1 MKNRLFKGIG
11 LLLVL
16 ALLCTVSAFADDT
29 VRIGSAAELAALGG
43 KDFTGTLELTQ
54 DIDMTGVAMQ
64 PITSFAGTFNGN
76 GYTIKNLAITA
87 EKRAYSST
95 AQGVALFETFT
106 GTARDLVFENP
117 SITLTDG
124 QMVGT
129 AVLCGVVGEDGATI
143 ENVGIVG
150 GSISMESTKTTY
162 AGGLVGDA
170 ENTSLTVKNC
180 FTEAKIAYTGSA
192 KPKYNYFGGML
203 GYMTNVDL
211 AFENCAVLG
220 DVAAHTYS
228 GIGYA
233 GGFVGIINGSNAGHT
248 IDFTNC
254 YFSGKVTG
262 ASVCGFAYSG
272 RYASPSI
279 TAKGCYYDN
288 EKNKSASSWSSFN
301 CFGNKA
307 KVIGTPEGIATADF
321 AALALDGFEIK
332 DSYPYPAWFVAP
344 AGPVTLTITV
354 DPADATVVLTDAADK
369 EITLT
374 AGDAG
379 SYTVVLEAGDYTLT
393 VTPAEGDTEH
403 TASVQTV
410 QIGKK
415 DRTVKVALVAKT
427 YAVAFDLTPATAEL
441 ALHRESAEG
450 ELLAPTA
457 GTTYTLTKGDYF
469 YTVSDFGYVTKSGT
483 LTVTGDTAVSLT
495 LDESERYPLAFTVYP
510 RRAGAVVTLTRADG
524 DKREM
529 TGTDGTYSLPAGSY
543 DYKITADG
551 YKTKSGAVL
560 VPETDALTFTL
571 VAGDS
576 WDGSVSAALAGAGTE
591 DEPYRI
597 ANAADLAYLSQAL
610 RDTIGSP
617 YKTAYYTLEADIDLG
632 GITWSPIGKTSVSPF
647 AGHFDGKGHTISGL
661 TVSDES
667 DVYAYYGLFGCLSEA
682 TVKNLTVEGEVFC
695 TERSAL
701 VGGLAGAAVGNTTIE
716 NCATNV
722 LVSAEA
728 GASVGGMVGI
738 CRKSDSI
745 GYEWVDNTVRFVG
758 CVNVGAVMQNGEDK
772 DTFSQGR
779 VGGLVG
785 YSKNCVQF
793 ENCANLGSIS
803 GANIA
808 AGICGNTGSSQGDG
822 CHPYLKSCY
831 NAGDVY
837 GVLGAYAIYGKGSMG
852 ASYVTDCYTVADGA
866 ENAYV
871 YTRTAEE
878 MRTDA
883 FAALLGDAFT
893 RDDAVNGGYPHP
905 MGTVV
910 PAKDESLSVEAD
922 KYVGVLAIPAAAAV
936 GDRFSFLADGAAPN
950 ADIRVSCVQT
960 TEESYLTRL
969 ANGEVVLAKT
979 NDTGVT
985 VTETVTLLFV
995 GDAGQ
1000 LRRTVTVVLAP
1011 APAARRALADTLAKI
1026 YASKRTPDE
1035 WVVFDMAAYAILT
1048 DGIEDA
1054 PRVSA
1059 DAVQNYVNL
1068 AIDGLNKSYTL
1079 PKDRAKAEIIMGVL
1093 GIDTEA
1099 LYPVNSATAM
1109 NNAAALRAENIG
1121 SDYTTAVWALLA
1133 DMQGKV
1139 NYTNAQKKALVAT
1152 LLRNQRENGMF
1163 SYTYGLNTYT
1173 DADTT
1178 GWALAALSRFV
1189 LDTRD
1194 TYGVR
1199 ADAQKFVDAALAGL
1213 SAELGANGSYGN
1225 INTDAAVI
1233 TGLLALG
1240 IDPATDTRFSRGGC
1254 TLADA
1259 PMLYVNEAKNGFVT
1273 AYADGDAGIK
1283 AEALATEQGF
1293 RALVALE
1300 IFEARG
1306 KQPYN
1311 IFACNLIAADDA
1323 EAILLRTP
1331 ARATGIGTTELPA
1344 EPDKDAATI
1353 TVTYTLTGLKKKVWA
1368 SGELAVKEG
1377 STVYHL
1383 LRDAAAANGIT
1394 VVGLEK
1400 GYVSAMTYDGETL
1413 AEFEHGKSS
1422 GWLYYVN
1429 GELPKVG
1436 IADYTLKAGDKVEWL
1451 YTSDYKQE
1459 SGGSS
1464 MGGGSRREPDTKTD
1478 GKTEETPTTP
1488 AAPAEWVNPFTD
1500 VKADDWYF
1508 DAVRFVSEEK
1518 LFSGMTATEF
1528 APGVSLSRAMLVTV
1542 LFRREGAPAAKA
1554 AAFTDVA
1561 ADAWYAKAVAWAA
1574 ANGIVKGV
1582 TETEFAPDAPISR
1595 EQLATLLYRYAEYKQ
1610 YASKDGDKPN
1620 FTDADRVSAYAVP
1633 ALTWATANG
1642 IVAGRDDG
1650 SVAPQDGAT
1659 RAECAVVMMRLLA
1672 LAK

>member
-1 MKNRLFKGIG
+1 MKNRLFKSIG

-16 ALLCTVSAFADDT
+16 AVLCTVSAFADDT

-43 KDFTGTLELTQ
+43 KELTGKIELTQ
-54 DIDMTGVAMQ
+54 DIDMTGVAME
-64 PITSFAGTFNGN
+64 PITSFVGEFNGN
-76 GYTIKNLAITA
+76 GYTVKNLTISA
-87 EKRAYSST
+87 ELAENYTTKGA
-95 AQGVALFETFT
+95 ALFATFS
-106 GTARDLVFENP
+106 GKAHDVVFENP
-117 SITLTDG
+117 SITLTKG
-124 QMVGT
+124 QNVG
-129 AVLCGVVGEDGATI
+129 ASVLCGVVGEDGATI

-150 GSISMESTKTTY
+150 GSVSIEAAKTTY
-162 AGGLVGDA
+162 AGGLVGYA
-170 ENTSLTVKNC
+170 VNTSLTVKNC
-180 FTEAKIAYTGSA
+180 FTEADVVYTGSA
-192 KPKYNYFGGML
+192 KPTYNYFGGML
-203 GYMTNVDL
+203 GYMMNVDL

-220 DVAAHTYS
+220 DVTAHTGYN
-228 GIGYA
+228 IGNA
-233 GGFVGIINGSNAGHT
+233 GGFIGIINGSNAGHT

-254 YFSGKVTG
+254 YFGGKVTG
-262 ASVCGFAYSG
+262 GNTYGFAYSG
-272 RYASPSI
+272 RYAYPPI
-279 TAKGCYYDN
+279 TVTGCYYDN
-288 EKNKSASSWSSFN
+288 EKNKSASSWSPFE
-301 CFGNKA
+301 CFGSNA
-307 KVIGTPEGIATADF
+307 KVTGTPKGIATADF
-321 AALALDGFEIK
+321 ATLSIDGFEVK
-332 DSYPYPAWFVAP
+332 DGYPYPAWFVAP

-354 DPADATVVLTDAADK
+354 NPADATVILTDAESK
-369 EITLT
+369 KIELT
-374 AGDAG
+374 TGDAG
-379 SYTVVLEAGDYTLT
+379 SYTVVLEAGSYTLA

-410 QIGKK
+410 QIGKQN
-415 DRTVKVALVAKT
+415 RTVAVVLAAKT
-427 YAVAFDLTPATAEL
+427 YTVEFALAPITAAL
-441 ALHRESAEG
+441 ALYRESAEG

-457 GTTYTLTKGDYF
+457 GTTYTLTKGNYY
-469 YTVSDFGYVTKSGT
+469 YTVSDFGYVTKTGT
-483 LTVTGDTAVSLT
+483 LTVTADTAVPLT
-495 LDESERYPLAFTVYP
+495 LDESERYPLVFTVYP
-510 RRAGAVVTLTRADG
+510 RYANATVTLTRADG

-529 TGTDGTYSLPAGSY
+529 TDTDGTYSLPAGSY

-560 VPETDALTFTL
+560 VPETDTLTFTL
-571 VAGDS
+571 VSGDS
-576 WDGSVSAALAGAGTE
+576 WDGSVAKTLAGKGTE

-597 ANAADLAYLSQAL
+597 ANAAELAFLSETL

-617 YKTAYYTLEADIDLG
+617 YATAYYTLEADIDLG
-632 GITWSPIGKTSVSPF
+632 GVTWSPIGKTSVSPF

-661 TVSDES
+661 AVSEES

-682 TVKNLTVEGEVFC
+682 TVRNLTVAGEIFC
-695 TERSAL
+695 TERTAL

-722 LVSAEA
+722 LISAEA

-738 CRKSDSI
+738 CRKSDDI
-745 GYEWVDNTVRFVG
+745 GYEWIDNTVRLVG
-758 CVNVGAVMQNGEDK
+758 CVNVGAIVQNGEDK
-772 DTFSQGR
+772 DPFSQGR

-793 ENCANLGSIS
+793 ENCVNLGNIY

-808 AGICGNTGSSQGDG
+808 AGICGSMGSSQGDG
-822 CHPYLKSCY
+822 CHPYLKACY
-831 NAGDVY
+831 NAGGIN
-837 GVLGAYAIYGKGSMG
+837 GVLGTYAIYGKGSMG
-852 ASYVTDCYTVADGA
+852 ASYVTDCYTVVGGA
-866 ENAYV
+866 ENTHV
-871 YTRTAEE
+871 YTRTADE

-883 FAALLGDAFT
+883 FTALLGEAFVRT
-893 RDDAVNGGYPHP
+893 DDANGGYPYP
-905 MGTVV
+905 AGTVV
-910 PAKDESLSVEAD
+910 PAKDESLSAEAD
-922 KYVGVLAIPAAAAV
+922 KYVGILAVPAAATV
-936 GDRFSFLADGAAPN
+936 GDRFSFLRDGETPS
-950 ADIRVSCVQT
+950 ADIRVSCVQIT
-960 TEESYLTRL
+960 GESYLTRL
-969 ANGEVVLAKT
+969 ANGEVVLAKA
-979 NDTGVT
+979 NDTGVA

-1000 LRRTVTVVLAP
+1000 LRRTVTVVIAP
-1011 APAARRALADTLAKI
+1011 EKASRRTLMDTLAKI
-1026 YASKRTPDE
+1026 YASKLTPDE

-1048 DGIEDA
+1048 DGESGS
-1054 PRVSA
+1054 PRVSD
-1059 DAVQNYVNL
+1059 DAVQNYINL

-1093 GIDTEA
+1093 GIDTTK

-1109 NNAAALRAENIG
+1109 DNAAALRAETIG
-1121 SDYTTAVWALLA
+1121 NDYTTAVWALLA
-1133 DMQGKV
+1133 DMQGRVK
-1139 NYTNAQKKALVAT
+1139 YTKAQIKSLVGV

-1178 GWALAALSRFV
+1178 GWALAALARFTEG
-1189 LDTRD
+1189 TRD

-1199 ADAQKFVDAALAGL
+1199 ADAQKFIDAALAGL

-1240 IDPATDTRFSRGGC
+1240 IDPATDARFVKNGC
-1254 TLADA
+1254 ALADA
-1259 PMLYVNEAKNGFVT
+1259 PMLYVNAAKNGFVT

-1300 IFEARG
+1300 TFEARG

-1311 IFACNLIAADDA
+1311 IFACNRIAADDA
-1323 EAILLRTP
+1323 EITLTFAP
-1331 ARATGIGTTELPA
+1331 ARATGTGTVELPA
-1344 EPDKDAATI
+1344 EPDKDADTI
-1353 TVTYTLTGLKKKVWA
+1353 TVTFTIKGLNKKVWA
-1368 SGELAVKEG
+1368 SGEFTVKEG

-1383 LRDAAAANGIT
+1383 LRDAAAANEIT

-1400 GYVSAMTYDGETL
+1400 GYVSSMTYNGETL
-1413 AEFEHGKSS
+1413 AEFAHGKSS

-1436 IADYTLKAGDKVEWL
+1436 ITAYTLKAGDKVEWL

-1464 MGGGSRREPDTKTD
+1464 MGSGSSRDPGTKTD
-1478 GKTEETPTTP
+1478 KPTE
-1488 AAPAEWVNPFTD
+1488 AWVNPYTD
-1500 VKADDWYF
+1500 VKDGDWYF

-1542 LFRREGAPAAKA
+1542 LWRHEGEPAAAA
-1554 AAFTDVA
+1554 AAFADVP

-1595 EQLATLLYRYAEYKQ
+1595 EQLATLIYRYANYKK
-1610 YASKDGDKPN
+1610 YAAKDGGKLN

-1633 ALTWATANG
+1633 ALSWATANG
-1642 IVAGRDDG
+1642 VVTGRDDG
-1650 SVAPQDGAT
+1650 SVDPQGGAT
-1659 RAECAVVMMRLLA
+1659 RAETAIVMMRLLA

>member
-1 MKNRLFKGIG
+1 MKNRLLSGVG

-16 ALLCTVSAFADDT
+16 AMLCTVSAFAADDT

-43 KDFTGTLELTQ
+43 EECTGKIELTQ
-54 DIDMTGVAMQ
+54 DIDMTGVAME
-64 PITSFAGTFNGN
+64 PIASFAGEFNGN
-76 GYTIKNLAITA
+76 GYTIKNLTISA
-87 EKRAYSST
+87 ELAENYTTKGA
-95 AQGVALFETFT
+95 ALFAAFS
-106 GTARDLVFENP
+106 GTAHDVVFENP
-117 SITLTDG
+117 SITLTKG
-124 QMVGT
+124 QNVGT
-129 AVLCGVVGEDGATI
+129 AVLCGMVGEDGAAI

-150 GSISMESTKTTY
+150 GSIASEATKTTY
-162 AGGLVGDA
+162 AGGLVGYA
-170 ENTSLTVKNC
+170 VNTSLTVKNC
-180 FTEAKIAYTGSA
+180 FTEAGVVYTGSA
-192 KPKYNYFGGML
+192 KPSYNYFGGML
-203 GYMTNVDL
+203 GYMMNVDL

-220 DVAAHTYS
+220 DVKAHTGY
-228 GIGYA
+228 GVGYA
-233 GGFVGIINGSNAGHT
+233 SGFVGIINGSNTGHT

-254 YFSGKVTG
+254 YFSGTVTG

-272 RYASPSI
+272 RYAYAAI
-279 TAKGCYYDN
+279 TVTGCCYDN
-288 EKNKSASSWSSFN
+288 EKNKSESSWSPFE
-301 CFGNKA
+301 CFGSSA
-307 KVIGTPEGIATADF
+307 KVTGKVTGIATADF
-321 AALALDGFEIK
+321 AKLSIDGFEVK
-332 DSYPYPAWFVAP
+332 DGYPYPAWFVAP
-344 AGPVTLTITV
+344 VGPVTITIKVT
-354 DPADATVVLTDAADK
+354 PTDAAVVLTDDAGKTID
-369 EITLT
+369 LT

-379 SYTVVLEAGDYTLT
+379 SYTVVLDAGSYTLA

-410 QIGKK
+410 QVGKQ
-415 DRTVKVALVAKT
+415 DRTIEVNLVAKT
-427 YAVAFDLTPATAEL
+427 YSVAFALTPATAEL
-441 ALHRESAEG
+441 ALYRGSAAG
-450 ELLAPTA
+450 ELIAPTA

-483 LTVTGDTAVSLT
+483 LTVTEDTTVSFT
-495 LDESERYPLAFTVYP
+495 LDESERYPLVFTVYP
-510 RRAGAVVTLTRADG
+510 RYADATITLTRADG

-529 TGTDGTYSLPAGSY
+529 IGTDGTYSLPAGSY

-560 VPETDALTFTL
+560 VPETDTLTFTL
-571 VAGDS
+571 VSGES
-576 WDGSVSAALAGAGTE
+576 WDGSVAKKLSGAGTE

-597 ANAADLAYLSQAL
+597 ANAAELAFLSEVL

-632 GITWSPIGKTSVSPF
+632 GLPWSPIGKTSVSPF
-647 AGHFDGKGHTISGL
+647 AGHFDGKGHTVSGIS
-661 TVSDES
+661 VSDES
-667 DVYAYYGLFGCLSEA
+667 DVYAYYGFFGCLSDA
-682 TVKNLTVEGEVFC
+682 TVKNLTLAGEIFC

-701 VGGLAGAAVGNTTIE
+701 VGGLAGSAVGNTTIE

-722 LVSAEA
+722 LISAEA

-738 CRKSDSI
+738 CRKSDDI
-745 GYEWVDNTVRFVG
+745 GYEWIDNTVRLVG
-758 CVNVGAVMQNGEDK
+758 CVNVGAVVQNGEDK
-772 DTFSQGR
+772 DPFSQGR

-793 ENCANLGSIS
+793 ENCVNLGNIY

-822 CHPYLKSCY
+822 CHPYLKTCY
-831 NAGDVY
+831 NAGEID
-837 GVLGAYAIYGKGSMG
+837 GVLGAYALYGKGSMG
-852 ASYVTDCYTVADGA
+852 ASYVTDCYTVAGGA

-871 YTRTAEE
+871 YTRTAAE

-883 FAALLGDAFT
+883 FAELLGDAFV
-893 RDDAVNGGYPHP
+893 RADDANGGYPYP
-905 MGTVV
+905 AGTVV
-910 PAKDESLSVEAD
+910 PAKDESLSMEAD
-922 KYVGVLAIPAAAAV
+922 KYVGVLAIPATADV
-936 GDRFSFLADGAAPN
+936 GDRFSFLKDGAVPS

-960 TEESYLTRL
+960 AGESYLTRL
-969 ANGEVVLAKT
+969 ANGSIVLAKT
-979 NDTGVT
+979 NDTGVA
-985 VTETVTLLFV
+985 VTETVTLCFV

-1000 LRRTVTVVLAP
+1000 LRRTVTVVIAP
-1011 APAARRALADTLAKI
+1011 EKASRRALADTLAKI
-1026 YASKRTPDE
+1026 YASKVSPDE

-1048 DGIEDA
+1048 DGESGS
-1054 PRVSA
+1054 PRVSD

-1079 PKDRAKAEIIMGVL
+1079 PKDRAKAEIIMGVC
-1093 GIDTEA
+1093 GIDTTK
-1099 LYPVNSATAM
+1099 LYPVNSATAID
-1109 NNAAALRAENIG
+1109 NAAALRAENIG

-1133 DMQGKV
+1133 DMQGRVK
-1139 NYTNAQKKALVAT
+1139 YTSAQVRSLVGT

-1178 GWALAALSRFV
+1178 GWALAALARFAA
-1189 LDTRD
+1189 DTRD

-1199 ADAQKFVDAALAGL
+1199 ADAQKFIDAALAGL

-1240 IDPATDTRFSRGGC
+1240 IDPATDARFVRNGC

-1323 EAILLRTP
+1323 EVTLTFVP
-1331 ARATGIGTTELPA
+1331 ARATGTGTMELPA
-1344 EPDKDAATI
+1344 EPDKDADTI
-1353 TVTYTLTGLKKKVWA
+1353 TVTFAITGLNKKVWA
-1368 SGELAVKEG
+1368 SGEFTVKEG

-1383 LRDAAAANGIT
+1383 LRDAAKANDIT

-1400 GYVSAMTYDGETL
+1400 GYVSAMTHDGETL
-1413 AEFEHGKSS
+1413 AEFDHGKSS

-1436 IADYTLKAGDKVEWL
+1436 ITDYTLKAGDKVEWL
-1451 YTSDYKQE
+1451 YTADYKQE
-1459 SGGSS
+1459 SGGGS
-1464 MGGGSRREPDTKTD
+1464 MSGGNRREPDTKTD
-1478 GKTEETPTTP
+1478 EKTDETPV
-1488 AAPAEWVNPFTD
+1488 AWVNPYTD
-1500 VKADDWYF
+1500 VKKGDWYF

-1542 LFRREGAPAAKA
+1542 LWRHEGQPTAKA
-1554 AAFTDVA
+1554 AAFTDVP

-1574 ANGIVKGV
+1574 ANGIVEGV
-1582 TETEFAPDAPISR
+1582 SATEFAPDAPITR
-1595 EQLATLLYRYAEYKQ
+1595 EQLATLIYRYANYKK
-1610 YASKDGDKPN
+1610 YAAKDGGKLS

-1633 ALTWATANG
+1633 ALSWATAND
-1642 IVAGRDDG
+1642 VVTGRDDG
-1650 SVAPQDGAT
+1650 SVDPQGGAT
-1659 RAECAVVMMRLLA
+1659 RAECAIVMMRLLA
-1672 LAK
+1672 LVK

>member
-16 ALLCTVSAFADDT
+16 AVLCTVSAFADDT

-43 KDFTGTLELTQ
+43 KELTGKIELTQ
-54 DIDMTGVAMQ
+54 DIDMTDVAME
-64 PITSFAGTFNGN
+64 PITSFVGEFNGN
-76 GYTIKNLAITA
+76 GYTVKNLTISA
-87 EKRAYSST
+87 ELAENYTTKGA
-95 AQGVALFETFT
+95 ALFATFS
-106 GTARDLVFENP
+106 GKAHDVVFENP
-117 SITLTDG
+117 SITLTKG
-124 QMVGT
+124 QNVGT
-129 AVLCGVVGEDGATI
+129 AVLCGVVGEDGVTI

-150 GSISMESTKTTY
+150 GSISIEATKTTY
-162 AGGLVGDA
+162 AGGLVGYA
-170 ENTSLTVKNC
+170 VNTSLTVKNC
-180 FTEAKIAYTGSA
+180 FTEADVVYTGST
-192 KPKYNYFGGML
+192 KPTYNYFGGML
-203 GYMTNVDL
+203 SYMMNVDL

-220 DVAAHTYS
+220 DVEAHTGYN
-228 GIGYA
+228 IGNA
-233 GGFVGIINGSNAGHT
+233 GGFVGIINGSNTGHT

-262 ASVCGFAYSG
+262 GNAYGFAYSG
-272 RYASPSI
+272 RYAYPAI
-279 TAKGCYYDN
+279 TVTGCYYDN
-288 EKNKSASSWSSFN
+288 EKNKSASSWSPFE
-301 CFGNKA
+301 CFGSNA
-307 KVIGTPEGIATADF
+307 KVTGKPAGIATADF
-321 AALALDGFEIK
+321 AALSIDGFEIK
-332 DSYPYPAWFVAP
+332 DGYPYPAWFAAP

-354 DPADATVVLTDAADK
+354 DPVDATVALTDAESK
-369 EITLT
+369 EIALT
-374 AGDAG
+374 AGNAG
-379 SYTVVLEAGDYTLT
+379 SYTVVLEAGSYTLA

-410 QIGKK
+410 QIGKQN
-415 DRTVKVALVAKT
+415 RTVEVVLAAKT
-427 YAVAFDLTPATAEL
+427 YTVEFALTPITAAL
-441 ALHRESAEG
+441 ALYRESAEG

-457 GTTYTLTKGDYF
+457 GTTYTLTKGNYY
-469 YTVSDFGYVTKSGT
+469 YTVSDFGYVTKTGT
-483 LTVTGDTAVSLT
+483 LTVTADTAVPLT
-495 LDESERYPLAFTVYP
+495 LDESERYPLVFTVYP
-510 RRAGAVVTLTRADG
+510 RYANATVTLTRADG

-560 VPETDALTFTL
+560 VPETDVLTFTL
-571 VAGDS
+571 VSGDS
-576 WDGSVSAALAGAGTE
+576 WDGSVAKTLAGKGTE

-597 ANAADLAYLSQAL
+597 ANAAELAYLSETL

-617 YKTAYYTLEADIDLG
+617 YATAYYTLEADIDLG
-632 GITWSPIGKTSVSPF
+632 GVTWSPIGKTSVSPF

-661 TVSDES
+661 AVSEES

-682 TVKNLTVEGEVFC
+682 TVRNLTVAGEIFC
-695 TERSAL
+695 TERTAL

-722 LVSAEA
+722 LISAEA

-738 CRKSDSI
+738 CRKSDAI
-745 GYEWVDNTVRFVG
+745 GYEWIDNTVRLVG
-758 CVNVGAVMQNGEDK
+758 CVNVGAIVQNGEDK
-772 DTFSQGR
+772 DPFSQGR

-793 ENCANLGSIS
+793 ENCVNLGNIY

-808 AGICGNTGSSQGDG
+808 AGICGSMGSSQGDG
-822 CHPYLKSCY
+822 CHPYLKACY
-831 NAGDVY
+831 NAGEID

-852 ASYVTDCYTVADGA
+852 ASYVTDCYTVAGGA
-866 ENAYV
+866 ENTHV
-871 YTRTAEE
+871 YTRTADE

-883 FAALLGDAFT
+883 FTALLGAAFV
-893 RDDAVNGGYPHP
+893 RANDVNGGYPYP
-905 MGTVV
+905 AGTVV

-922 KYVGVLAIPAAAAV
+922 KYVGILAIPATATV
-936 GDRFSFLADGAAPN
+936 GDRFSFLREGETPS
-950 ADIRVSCVQT
+950 ADIRVSCVQVT
-960 TEESYLTRL
+960 GESYLTRL
-969 ANGEVVLAKT
+969 ANGEVVLAKA
-979 NDTGVT
+979 NDTGVA

-1000 LRRTVTVVLAP
+1000 LRRTVTVVIAP
-1011 APAARRALADTLAKI
+1011 EKASRRALMDTLAKI
-1026 YASKRTPDE
+1026 YASKLTPDE
-1035 WVVFDMAAYAILT
+1035 WVVFDMAAYALLT
-1048 DGIEDA
+1048 DGESGA
-1054 PRVSA
+1054 PRVSD
-1059 DAVQNYVNL
+1059 DAAQNYVNL
-1068 AIDGLNKSYTL
+1068 AIDGLDKSYTL

-1093 GIDTEA
+1093 GIDTTK

-1109 NNAAALRAENIG
+1109 DNAAALRAENIG

-1133 DMQGKV
+1133 DMQGRV
-1139 NYTNAQKKALVAT
+1139 QYTKAQIQSLVGV

-1163 SYTYGLNTYT
+1163 SYNYGLNTYT

-1178 GWALAALSRFV
+1178 GWALAALARF
-1189 LDTRD
+1189 TEGGRD

-1199 ADAQKFVDAALAGL
+1199 ADTQKFIDAALAGL

-1240 IDPATDTRFSRGGC
+1240 IDPATDARFVKNGC
-1254 TLADA
+1254 ALADA
-1259 PMLYVNEAKNGFVT
+1259 PMLYVNAAKNGFVT

-1311 IFACNLIAADDA
+1311 IFACNQIAADDA
-1323 EAILLRTP
+1323 EITLSFAP
-1331 ARATGIGTTELPA
+1331 VRATGKGIIELPA
-1344 EPDKDAATI
+1344 EPDKDADTI
-1353 TVTYTLTGLKKKVWA
+1353 TVTFTITGLKKKVWA
-1368 SGELAVKEG
+1368 SGEFTVKEG

-1383 LRDAAAANGIT
+1383 LRDAAAANEIT

-1400 GYVSAMTYDGETL
+1400 GYVSSMTYNGETL
-1413 AEFEHGKSS
+1413 AEFAHGKSS

-1436 IADYTLKAGDKVEWL
+1436 ITAYTLKAGDKVEWL

-1464 MGGGSRREPDTKTD
+1464 MGSGSSSRDPGTKSD
-1478 GKTEETPTTP
+1478 KPTVGIP
-1488 AAPAEWVNPFTD
+1488 VEWVNPYTD
-1500 VKADDWYF
+1500 VQEGDWYF
-1508 DAVRFVSEEK
+1508 DAVRFVSEKK

-1542 LFRREGAPAAKA
+1542 LWRHEGEPAAAA
-1554 AAFTDVA
+1554 AAFTDVP

-1595 EQLATLLYRYAEYKQ
+1595 EQLATLIYRYANYKK
-1610 YASKDGDKPN
+1610 YAAKDGDKLN
-1620 FTDADRVSAYAVP
+1620 FTDADRVSTYAVP
-1633 ALTWATANG
+1633 ALSWATANG
-1642 IVAGRDDG
+1642 VVTGRDDG
-1650 SVAPQDGAT
+1650 SVDPQGGAT
-1659 RAECAVVMMRLLA
+1659 RAETAIVMMRLLA

>member
-16 ALLCTVSAFADDT
+16 AVLCTVTAFADDT
-29 VRIGSAAELAALGG
+29 VRIGSATDLAALGG
-43 KDFTGTLELTQ
+43 QELTGKIELTQ
-54 DIDMTGVAMQ
+54 DIDMTGVAME
-64 PITSFAGTFNGN
+64 PIASFAGEFNGN
-76 GYTIKNLAITA
+76 GYTIKNLAISA
-87 EKRAYSST
+87 ELAENYTTKGA
-95 AQGVALFETFT
+95 ALFAAFS
-106 GTARDLVFENP
+106 GTARDVVFKNP
-117 SITLTDG
+117 TITLTGG
-124 QMVGT
+124 QNVGT
-129 AVLCGVVGEDGATI
+129 AVLCGMIGEDGATI

-150 GSISMESTKTTY
+150 GSVSIEAAKTTY
-162 AGGLVGDA
+162 AGGLVGYA
-170 ENTSLTVKNC
+170 VNTSLTMKNC
-180 FTEAKIAYTGSA
+180 FTEADVAYTSST
-192 KPKYNYFGGML
+192 KPTYNYFGGML
-203 GYMTNVDL
+203 GYMMNVDL

-220 DVAAHTYS
+220 DVAAHDS
-228 GIGYA
+228 NVGYA
-233 GGFVGIINGSNAGHT
+233 GGFVGIINGSNTGHT

-254 YFSGKVTG
+254 YFSGKVAG
-262 ASVCGFAYSG
+262 ANAYGFAYSG
-272 RYASPSI
+272 RYAYAAI
-279 TAKGCYYDN
+279 TVAGCYYDN
-288 EKNKSASSWSSFN
+288 EKNKSASSWSPFN
-301 CFGNKA
+301 CFGSNA
-307 KVIGTPEGIATADF
+307 KVTGKVTGIATADF
-321 AALALDGFEIK
+321 AALAIDGFAVR
-332 DSYPYPAWFVAP
+332 DGYPYPAWFVAP

-354 DPADATVVLTDAADK
+354 DPADAAVVLTDAAGK
-369 EITLT
+369 EVALT

-379 SYTVVLEAGDYTLT
+379 SYTVVLDAGSYTLA
-393 VTPAEGDTEH
+393 VTPADGDTEH
-403 TASVQTV
+403 RASVQTL
-410 QIGKK
+410 QIGKQ
-415 DRTVKVALVAKT
+415 DRTVEAVLAAKT
-427 YAVAFDLTPATAEL
+427 YTVEFDLTPATAAL
-441 ALHRESAEG
+441 ALYRGSAAG
-450 ELLAPTA
+450 ELLEPTA
-457 GTTYTLTKGDYF
+457 GTTYTLTKGDYS
-469 YTVSDFGYVTKSGT
+469 YTVSDFGYVTKTGT
-483 LTVTGDTAVSLT
+483 LTVTEDTEVSFT
-495 LDESERYPLAFTVYP
+495 LDESERYPLVFAVYP
-510 RRAGAVVTLTRADG
+510 RYADAKVTLTRADG

-560 VPETDALTFTL
+560 VPGTDTLTFTL
-571 VAGDS
+571 VSGDS
-576 WDGSVSAALAGAGTE
+576 WDGSVAKTLAGKGTA
-591 DEPYRI
+591 DDPYRI
-597 ANAADLAYLSQAL
+597 TNAAELAYLSEVL

-617 YKTAYYTLEADIDLG
+617 YATAYYTLEADIDLG

-661 TVSDES
+661 AVSEES
-667 DVYAYYGLFGCLSEA
+667 DVYAYYGLFGCLSDA
-682 TVKNLTVEGEVFC
+682 TVRNLTVAGEVFC
-695 TERSAL
+695 TERTAL
-701 VGGLAGAAVGNTTIE
+701 VGGLAGAAVGNTTME

-722 LVSAEA
+722 LISAEA

-745 GYEWVDNTVRFVG
+745 GYEWIDNTVRLVG
-758 CVNVGAVMQNGEDK
+758 CVNVGAIVQNGEDK
-772 DTFSQGR
+772 DPFSQGR

-808 AGICGNTGSSQGDG
+808 AGICGSMGASQGDG
-822 CHPYLKSCY
+822 CHPYLNACY
-831 NAGDVY
+831 NAGDID

-852 ASYVTDCYTVADGA
+852 ASYVTDCYTVAGGA
-866 ENAYV
+866 ENTHV
-871 YTRTAEE
+871 YTRTANE

-883 FAALLGDAFT
+883 FTALLGEAFV
-893 RDDAVNGGYPHP
+893 RADDVNGGYPYP
-905 MGTVV
+905 AGTVV
-910 PAKDESLSVEAD
+910 PAKDESLSAEAD
-922 KYVGVLAIPAAAAV
+922 KYVDILAIPATATV
-936 GDRFSFLADGAAPN
+936 GDRFSFLKDGETPG
-950 ADIRVSCVQT
+950 ADIRVSCVQIT
-960 TEESYLTRL
+960 GESYLTRL
-969 ANGEVVLAKT
+969 ANGSILLAKA
-979 NDTGVT
+979 NDTGVA

-1000 LRRTVTVVLAP
+1000 LRRTVTVVIAP
-1011 APAARRALADTLAKI
+1011 EKASRRALADTLAKI
-1026 YASKRTPDE
+1026 YASKITPDE

-1048 DGIEDA
+1048 DGVSGS
-1054 PRVSA
+1054 PRVSD
-1059 DAVQNYVNL
+1059 DAVQNYINL

-1093 GIDTEA
+1093 GIDTTK

-1109 NNAAALRAENIG
+1109 DNAAALRAENIG
-1121 SDYTTAVWALLA
+1121 NDYTTAVWALLA
-1133 DMQGKV
+1133 DMQGRV
-1139 NYTNAQKKALVAT
+1139 QYTKAQIQSLVGV

-1178 GWALAALSRFV
+1178 GWALAALARFTE
-1189 LDTRD
+1189 DTRD

-1199 ADAQKFVDAALAGL
+1199 ADAQKFADAALAGL

-1240 IDPATDTRFSRGGC
+1240 IDPATDARFVKNGC

-1259 PMLYVNEAKNGFVT
+1259 PMLYVNAAKNGFVT

-1311 IFACNLIAADDA
+1311 IFACNRIAADDA
-1323 EAILLRTP
+1323 EVTLAFAP
-1331 ARATGIGTTELPA
+1331 VRATGTGTMELPA
-1344 EPDKDAATI
+1344 EPDQDADTI
-1353 TVTYTLTGLKKKVWA
+1353 TVTFTITGLEKKVWA

-1400 GYVSAMTYDGETL
+1400 GYVSSMTYDGETL

-1436 IADYTLKAGDKVEWL
+1436 ITDYTLKAGDKVEWL

-1464 MGGGSRREPDTKTD
+1464 MSGGGSRRDPDTKTD
-1478 GKTEETPTTP
+1478 EKTDETPV
-1488 AAPAEWVNPFTD
+1488 EWVNPYTD
-1500 VKADDWYF
+1500 VKTGDWYF

-1518 LFSGMTATEF
+1518 LFSGMTANEF

-1542 LFRREGAPAAKA
+1542 LFRYEGEPAAAA
-1554 AAFTDVA
+1554 AAFTDVP
-1561 ADAWYAKAVAWAA
+1561 ADVWYAKAVAWAA

-1595 EQLATLLYRYAEYKQ
+1595 EQLATLIYRYANYKK
-1610 YASKDGDKPN
+1610 YAAKDGGELN
-1620 FTDADRVSAYAVP
+1620 FTDANRVSAYAVP
-1633 ALTWATANG
+1633 ALSWATANG
-1642 IVAGRDDG
+1642 VVTGRDDG
-1650 SVAPQDGAT
+1650 SVDPQGGAT
-1659 RAECAVVMMRLLA
+1659 RAETAIVMMRLLA